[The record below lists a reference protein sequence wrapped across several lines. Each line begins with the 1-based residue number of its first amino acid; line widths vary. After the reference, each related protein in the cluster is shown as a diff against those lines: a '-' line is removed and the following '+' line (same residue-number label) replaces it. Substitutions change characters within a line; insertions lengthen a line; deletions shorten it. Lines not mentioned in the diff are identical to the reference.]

1 MDYPPPVDMVNY
13 KTTHHTTDNLRL
25 RDEPNTSSLMVTTL
39 SNDSAV
45 QVLETG
51 EIQTIDGITA
61 PWVKVLSE
69 SGYTGWCFSGYLE
82 EIPKEE
88 PVITPVSAAALE
100 EIETEEPVTIEST
113 ENTENTEPETIEI
126 SESNTSMPIMPLVI
140 GGGVVGIGVGVFLV
154 VKRKSTR

>member
-1 MDYPPPVDMVNY
+1 MQEQYSKLIKNNTCDISNITWPRRANGTMDYPPPTGMSNY

-39 SNDSAV
+39 SHGSAV

-82 EIPKEE
+82 AIPREE
-88 PVITPVSAAALE
+88 PVIVPVS
-100 EIETEEPVTIEST
+100 TTPEPS
-113 ENTENTEPETIEI
+113 ENTENIEPVRSDI
-126 SESNTSMPIMPLVI
+126 SDTNSL
-140 GGGVVGIGVGVFLV
+140 FLALLFV
-154 VKRKSTR
+154 CASIL